1 MGDAPFYLHIVGGG
15 LECLIFLAQKPLF
28 VCITYFY

>member
-15 LECLIFLAQKPLF
+15 ARVSNFFSTKASPFCL
-28 VCITYFY
+28 Y